1 MEHETLRSIL
11 ILMGVA
17 VLLVAALRRLHLPA
31 VLAYLVT
38 GYLVGPHGVGLI
50 TNSTD
55 TRELAEFGVVFLL
68 FTLGL
73 EFSVPR
79 FWVMRRSV
87 FVLGGAQVLF
97 TTLGTV
103 SMARLMGAST
113 EVAIVLGGAF
123 AMSSTAIVAKQ
134 LTEQNEIGLQHGRSA
149 VAVLLFQDLAVIPF
163 LILIPAMSHGAG
175 GSAIANDM
183 LWAFAKGAL
192 AVVVIL
198 AAGRW
203 LLRPLL
209 HQIATARSAE
219 LFTLTAL
226 LVTMAA
232 AFSTAYL
239 GLSLALGGFL
249 AGMML
254 AETEYRHQVE
264 ADIRPFR
271 DVLLGLFFITVGM
284 LLNPRTVMHH
294 WLLLIVAVI
303 GISLFKVA
311 LIAVLSRRLGSDNNA
326 ALRTGLVLA
335 QGGEF
340 GFALLSLGL
349 AQGIMR
355 SQLAEFGLAVI
366 VISML
371 MGPVLIRYN
380 RRLADRIFPEGDI
393 EDHDRLQHDIGRH
406 QLHLDNHVL
415 IVGYGRVGQ
424 NVARLLE
431 PEGFEFVALD
441 LDPVRVR
448 HAREAGDPVYYGDGT
463 NRDVLRAA
471 GIERARVL
479 VISYFKVST
488 ALKILEHVKKLR
500 PDLPVLVRTRDDA
513 ELERLQAAG
522 ATEIIPE
529 TLESSLM
536 LASHLLHVLNVP
548 MSHILRKIQ
557 EVRTHRYSLLRS
569 VFRGQDAVP
578 IDPSHAFREQL
589 HTVTLDG
596 GAHGVRRT
604 LADMDLKSLG
614 VVVTALRREGVVG
627 RQPPG
632 ITVLKEGDVVVLWGT
647 PEKLQDAEERLLRGE
662 SRRKNPKPATGVS
675 DG

>member
-1 MEHETLRSIL
+1 MEYTTLRSIL
-11 ILMGVA
+11 ILLGVA
-17 VLLVAALRRLHLPA
+17 VFVVAALRRLHLPA
-31 VLAYLVT
+31 VLAYLAT
-38 GYLVGPHGVGLI
+38 GFLVGPHGLGFI
-50 TNSTD
+50 AGNSD
-55 TRELAEFGVVFLL
+55 TSALAEFGVVFLL

-73 EFSVPR
+73 EFSLPR
-79 FWVMRRSV
+79 FIVMRKAV

-97 TTLGTV
+97 TTAGTALAAWTLG
-103 SMARLMGAST
+103 SAAP
-113 EVAIVLGGAF
+113 VAIVLGGAF
-123 AMSSTAIVAKQ
+123 AMSSTAIAVKQ
-134 LTEQNEIGLQHGRSA
+134 LTEQSEISLQHGRAA

-163 LILIPAMSHGAG
+163 LILIPALNKGLG
-175 GSAIANDM
+175 TAIAGD
-183 LWAFAKGAL
+183 LAWAFAKGTL

-226 LVTMAA
+226 LVTLASAFGTAA
-232 AFSTAYL
+232 L

-284 LLNPRTVMHH
+284 LLNPLTVARH
-294 WLLLIVAVI
+294 WFLLIVAVA
-303 GISLFKVA
+303 GLFFFKTT
-311 LIAVLSRRLGSDNNA
+311 LIALLSRRLGYDRNA
-326 ALRTGLVLA
+326 SLRTGLVLA

-349 AQGIMR
+349 AEHIMR
-355 SQLAEFGLAVI
+355 RPLAEFGLAVI
-366 VISML
+366 VVSMML
-371 MGPVLIRYN
+371 GPLCIRYN
-380 RRLADRIFPEGDI
+380 RAIAARLFPESA
-393 EDHDRLQHDIGRH
+393 EEEHDLLQHDIGKH
-406 QLHLDNHVL
+406 QVHLENHVI

-441 LDPVRVR
+441 LDPLRVR

-488 ALKILEHVKKLR
+488 ALKILEHVKKMR
-500 PDLPVLVRTRDDA
+500 PDIPVLVRTRDDA
-513 ELERLQAAG
+513 ELEKLQAAG

-589 HTVTLDG
+589 HTVTLTP
-596 GAHGVRRT
+596 GARGVNRSLNELDFR
-604 LADMDLKSLG
+604 SLG

-632 ITVLKEGDVVVLWGT
+632 VTVLKEGDVVVLWGT
-647 PEKLQDAEERLLRGE
+647 PEKLEDAEELLLRG
-662 SRRKNPKPATGVS
+662 NPKLKPRTA
-675 DG
+675 

>member
-1 MEHETLRSIL
+1 
-11 ILMGVA
+11 
-17 VLLVAALRRLHLPA
+17 
-31 VLAYLVT
+31 
-38 GYLVGPHGVGLI
+38 
-50 TNSTD
+50 
-55 TRELAEFGVVFLL
+55 
-68 FTLGL
+68 
-73 EFSVPR
+73 
-79 FWVMRRSV
+79 V
-87 FVLGGAQVLF
+87 FVLGGAQVLL
-97 TTLGTV
+97 TTLGTAAL
-103 SMARLMGAST
+103 ARLMGAST
-113 EVAIVLGGAF
+113 PVAIVLGGAF
-123 AMSSTAIVAKQ
+123 AMSSTAIVVKQ

-163 LILIPAMSHGAG
+163 LILIPALHNGL
-175 GSAIANDM
+175 GSAAGDLM
-183 LWAFAKGAL
+183 RAFAKGLL

-203 LLRPLL
+203 LLKPLL
-209 HQIATARSAE
+209 HQIATARSPE

-232 AFSTAYL
+232 AFSTAAL

-271 DVLLGLFFITVGM
+271 DVLLGLFFITIGM
-284 LLNPRTVMHH
+284 LLNPVTVAHH
-294 WLLLIVAVI
+294 WLLLITAVAALA
-303 GISLFKVA
+303 LFKTA

-349 AQGIMR
+349 AEGVMR
-355 SQLAEFGLAVI
+355 VSVAELGLAVI
-366 VISML
+366 VVSML
-371 MGPVLIRYN
+371 LGPLFIRYN
-380 RRLADRIFPEGDI
+380 RQIAERFFPESEI
-393 EDHDRLQHDIGRH
+393 EDHDRLQHDIGKH
-406 QLHLDNHVL
+406 QVHLENHV
-415 IVGYGRVGQ
+415 IIIGYGRVGQ
-424 NVARLLE
+424 NVARLIE

-488 ALKILEHVKKLR
+488 ALKILGHVKKMR
-500 PDLPVLVRTRDDA
+500 PDIPVLVRTRDDA
-513 ELERLQAAG
+513 ELEKLQAAG

-536 LASHLLHVLNVP
+536 LASHLLHVLHVP
-548 MSHILRKIQ
+548 MSHILRRIQ

-589 HTVTLDG
+589 HTVTLTP
-596 GAHGVRRT
+596 GALGVNRT
-604 LADMDLKSLG
+604 LSDVDLKSLG

-647 PEKLQDAEERLLRGE
+647 PEKLQDAEELLLRG
-662 SRRKNPKPATGVS
+662 RPKRQAK
-675 DG
+675 

>member
-1 MEHETLRSIL
+1 MEYTALRSIL
-11 ILMGVA
+11 ILLGVA
-17 VLLVAALRRLHLPA
+17 VFVVAALRRLHLPA
-31 VLAYLVT
+31 VLAYLAT
-38 GYLVGPHGVGLI
+38 GFLVGPHGLGFI
-50 TNSTD
+50 AANTD
-55 TRELAEFGVVFLL
+55 TSALAEFGVVFLL

-73 EFSVPR
+73 EFSLPR
-79 FWVMRRSV
+79 FIVMRKAV

-97 TTLGTV
+97 TTAGTALAAWALG
-103 SMARLMGAST
+103 SAAP
-113 EVAIVLGGAF
+113 VAIVLGGAF
-123 AMSSTAIVAKQ
+123 AMSSTAIAVKQ
-134 LTEQNEIGLQHGRSA
+134 LTEQSEISLQHGRAA

-163 LILIPAMSHGAG
+163 LILIPALNKGLGTALAG
-175 GSAIANDM
+175 DLA
-183 LWAFAKGAL
+183 WAFAKGAL

-209 HQIATARSAE
+209 HQIASARSAE

-226 LVTMAA
+226 LVTLASAFGTAA
-232 AFSTAYL
+232 L

-284 LLNPRTVMHH
+284 LLNPLTVARH
-294 WLLLIVAVI
+294 WFLLIVTVA
-303 GISLFKVA
+303 GLFLFKTTLTA
-311 LIAVLSRRLGSDNNA
+311 LLSLRLGYDRNA

-349 AQGIMR
+349 AEHIMHR
-355 SQLAEFGLAVI
+355 PLAEFGLAVI
-366 VISML
+366 VVSMML
-371 MGPVLIRYN
+371 GPLCIRYN
-380 RRLADRIFPEGDI
+380 RAIAARLFPESA
-393 EDHDRLQHDIGRH
+393 EEEHDLLQHDIGKH
-406 QLHLDNHVL
+406 QVHLENHVV

-441 LDPVRVR
+441 LDPLRVR

-488 ALKILEHVKKLR
+488 ALKILEHVKKMR
-500 PDLPVLVRTRDDA
+500 PDIPVLVRTRDDA
-513 ELERLQAAG
+513 ELEKLQAAG

-548 MSHILRKIQ
+548 MAHILRKIQ

-569 VFRGQDAVP
+569 VFRGQDALP
-578 IDPSHAFREQL
+578 IDTTHAFREQL
-589 HTVTLDG
+589 HTVTLTP
-596 GAHGVRRT
+596 GARSVNRS
-604 LADMDLKSLG
+604 LAELNLKSLN

-627 RQPPG
+627 RQPPAV
-632 ITVLKEGDVVVLWGT
+632 TVLKEGDVVVLWGT
-647 PEKLQDAEERLLRGE
+647 PEKLEDAEKLLLRG
-662 SRRKNPKPATGVS
+662 KAAAKTK
-675 DG
+675 

>member
-1 MEHETLRSIL
+1 MEHTTLRSIL

-17 VLLVAALRRLHLPA
+17 VFVVAALRRLHLPA

-38 GYLVGPHGVGLI
+38 GFLVGPHGVGLI
-50 TNSTD
+50 TDSAD

-103 SMARLMGAST
+103 AAARIMGSST
-113 EVAIVLGGAF
+113 PVAIVLGGAF

-163 LILIPAMSHGAG
+163 LILIPALAKGV
-175 GSAIANDM
+175 GSAIAGDM
-183 LWAFAKGAL
+183 LWAFGKGAL

-203 LLRPLL
+203 LLRPLF
-209 HQIATARSAE
+209 HQVASARSAE

-226 LVTMAA
+226 LVTMAS
-232 AFSTAYL
+232 AFGTAYL

-271 DVLLGLFFITVGM
+271 DVLLGLFFITIGM
-284 LLNPRTVMHH
+284 LLNPA
-294 WLLLIVAVI
+294 IVARHWALVLAAVV
-303 GISLFKVA
+303 GISLFKIG
-311 LIAVLSRRLGSDNNA
+311 LIAVASRRLGSDNNA

-355 SQLAEFGLAVI
+355 PQLAELGLAVI

-371 MGPVLIRYN
+371 MGPFLIRYN
-380 RRLADRIFPEGDI
+380 RQLADRIFPESEL

-406 QLHLDNHVL
+406 QVHLENHV
-415 IVGYGRVGQ
+415 IIIGYGRVGQ
-424 NVARLLE
+424 NVARLIE

-441 LDPVRVR
+441 LDPLRVR

-488 ALKILEHVKKLR
+488 ALKILGHVKKMR
-500 PDLPVLVRTRDDA
+500 PDIPVLVRTRDDA

-536 LASHLLHVLNVP
+536 LASHLLHVLHVP

-589 HTVTLDG
+589 HTVTLEK
-596 GAHGVRRT
+596 GASSVHRT
-604 LADMDLKSLG
+604 LAEVDLKSLG

-632 ITVLKEGDVVVLWGT
+632 VTVLKEGDVVVLWGT
-647 PEKLQDAEERLLRGE
+647 PEKLQDAEERLLRGD
-662 SRRKNPKPATGVS
+662 SRMKNPKPATGVT

>member
-1 MEHETLRSIL
+1 MEHTTLRSIL
-11 ILMGVA
+11 ILLAVA
-17 VLLVAALRRLHLPA
+17 VFVVAALRRLHLPA
-31 VLAYLVT
+31 VLAYLAT
-38 GYLVGPHGVGLI
+38 GFLVGPHGFGLI
-50 TNSTD
+50 QDNAGTSA
-55 TRELAEFGVVFLL
+55 LAEFGVVFLL

-73 EFSVPR
+73 EFSLPR
-79 FWVMRRSV
+79 FIVMRRAV
-87 FVLGGAQVLF
+87 FLLGGLQVLL
-97 TTLGTV
+97 TTLGAA
-103 SMARLMGAST
+103 SMAWLMGA
-113 EVAIVLGGAF
+113 EPPVALVLGGAF
-123 AMSSTAIVAKQ
+123 AMSSTAIAAKQ
-134 LTEQNEIGLQHGRSA
+134 LSEQAEINLQHGRMA

-163 LILIPAMSHGAG
+163 LILIPGLNHGIDTALAG
-175 GSAIANDM
+175 DL
-183 LWAFAKGAL
+183 LWAFGKGLL

-209 HQIATARSAE
+209 HQIASARSAE

-226 LVTMAA
+226 LVTMASAFGTA
-232 AFSTAYL
+232 AL

-284 LLNPRTVMHH
+284 LLNPAVVARH
-294 WLLLIVAVI
+294 WILLIVAVL
-303 GISLFKVA
+303 GLLLFKTA
-311 LIAVLSRRLGSDNNA
+311 LIAVLSRYLGADNNA

-340 GFALLSLGL
+340 GFALLSLAL
-349 AQGIMR
+349 AQHVIR
-355 SQLAEFGLAVI
+355 APLAEFGLAAI
-366 VISML
+366 VVSM
-371 MGPVLIRYN
+371 MAGPLLIRYN
-380 RRLADRIFPEGDI
+380 RLLAARVFPESAV
-393 EDHDRLQHDIGRH
+393 EEHDLLQHDIGRH
-406 QLHLDNHVL
+406 QLHLENHVV
-415 IVGYGRVGQ
+415 IIGYGRVGQ
-424 NVARLLE
+424 NVARFLE

-488 ALKILEHVKKLR
+488 ALKILEHVKKMR

-513 ELERLQAAG
+513 ELEKLQEAG

-536 LASHLLHVLNVP
+536 LASHLLHVLHVP
-548 MSHILRKIQ
+548 MTHILRKIQ
-557 EVRTHRYSLLRS
+557 EVRSHRYSLLRS
-569 VFRGQDAVP
+569 VFRGQDAVR
-578 IDPSHAFREQL
+578 IDETHAFREQL
-589 HTVTLDG
+589 HTLTLSG
-596 GAHGVRRT
+596 GAHAINRS
-604 LADMDLKSLG
+604 LAEVNLKSLG

-627 RQPPG
+627 RQPPAV
-632 ITVLKEGDVVVLWGT
+632 TVLKEGDVMVLWGT
-647 PEKLQDAEERLLRGE
+647 PEKLQDAEERLLRG
-662 SRRKNPKPATGVS
+662 V
-675 DG
+675 

>member
-1 MEHETLRSIL
+1 MEYTTLRSIL
-11 ILMGVA
+11 ILLAVA
-17 VLLVAALRRLHLPA
+17 VFVVAALRRLHLPA
-31 VLAYLVT
+31 VLAYLAT
-38 GYLVGPHGVGLI
+38 GLLVGPHGLGFI
-50 TNSTD
+50 RDNAGTSS
-55 TRELAEFGVVFLL
+55 LAEFGVVFLL

-73 EFSVPR
+73 EFSLPR
-79 FWVMRRSV
+79 FIVMRRAV
-87 FVLGGAQVLF
+87 FLLGGLQVLL
-97 TTLGTV
+97 TTVGAAA
-103 SMARLMGAST
+103 MARLMGASLP
-113 EVAIVLGGAF
+113 VALVLGGAF
-123 AMSSTAIVAKQ
+123 AMSSTAIAAKQ
-134 LTEQNEIGLQHGRSA
+134 LSEQAEINLQHGRLA

-163 LILIPAMSHGAG
+163 LILIPALNHGLDSTLA
-175 GSAIANDM
+175 AD
-183 LWAFAKGAL
+183 LLKAFGKGFL

-226 LVTMAA
+226 LVTMASAFGTA
-232 AFSTAYL
+232 AL

-284 LLNPRTVMHH
+284 LLNPEVVARH
-294 WLLLIVAVI
+294 WLLLVGAVL
-303 GISLFKVA
+303 GLLLFKTV
-311 LIAVLSRRLGSDNNA
+311 LIAALSRYLGADNNA

-349 AQGIMR
+349 AQHVIR
-355 SQLAEFGLAVI
+355 APVAEFGLAVI
-366 VISML
+366 VVSM
-371 MGPVLIRYN
+371 MAGPLLIRYN
-380 RRLADRIFPEGDI
+380 RLLAERLFPESAA
-393 EDHDRLQHDIGRH
+393 EEHDLLQHDIGRH
-406 QLHLDNHVL
+406 QLHLENHVV

-424 NVARLLE
+424 NVARFLE

-441 LDPVRVR
+441 LDPLRVR

-488 ALKILEHVKKLR
+488 ALKILGHVKKMR
-500 PDLPVLVRTRDDA
+500 PDIPVLVRTRDDA
-513 ELERLQAAG
+513 ELEKLQEAG

-536 LASHLLHVLNVP
+536 LASHLLHVLHVP
-548 MSHILRKIQ
+548 MSEILRKIQ

-569 VFRGQDAVP
+569 VFRGQDALP
-578 IDPSHAFREQL
+578 MDESHAFREQL
-589 HTVTLDG
+589 HTLTLSG
-596 GAHGVRRT
+596 GAHAINRS
-604 LADMDLKSLG
+604 LAEINLKSLG

-627 RQPPG
+627 RQPPAV
-632 ITVLKEGDVVVLWGT
+632 TVLKEGDVMVLWGT
-647 PEKLQDAEERLLRGE
+647 PEKLEDAEERLLRG
-662 SRRKNPKPATGVS
+662 
-675 DG
+675 

>member
-1 MEHETLRSIL
+1 MEYTTLRSIL
-11 ILMGVA
+11 ILLAVA
-17 VLLVAALRRLHLPA
+17 VFVVAALRRLHLPA
-31 VLAYLVT
+31 VLAYLAT
-38 GYLVGPHGVGLI
+38 GFLVGPHGFGFI
-50 TNSTD
+50 QDSAA
-55 TRELAEFGVVFLL
+55 TRSLAEFGVVFLL

-73 EFSVPR
+73 EFSLPR
-79 FWVMRRSV
+79 MIVMRRAV
-87 FVLGGAQVLF
+87 FLLGGLQVLL
-97 TTLGTV
+97 TTVGAAL
-103 SMARLMGAST
+103 AAHFMGAQT
-113 EVAIVLGGAF
+113 PVALVLGGAF
-123 AMSSTAIVAKQ
+123 AMSSTAIAAKQ
-134 LTEQNEIGLQHGRSA
+134 LSEQAEINLQHGRMA
-149 VAVLLFQDLAVIPF
+149 LAVLLFQDLAVIPF
-163 LILIPAMSHGAG
+163 LILIPGLNHGIDTALAG
-175 GSAIANDM
+175 DL
-183 LWAFAKGAL
+183 LWAFAKGLL

-226 LVTMAA
+226 LVTMASAFGTA
-232 AFSTAYL
+232 AL

-284 LLNPRTVMHH
+284 LLNPAVVMRH
-294 WLLLIVAVI
+294 WLLLVVAVL
-303 GISLFKVA
+303 GLLLFKTALVA
-311 LIAVLSRRLGSDNNA
+311 TLTRYLGSDNNA

-349 AQGIMR
+349 AQHVIR
-355 SQLAEFGLAVI
+355 VPLAEFSLAVI
-366 VISML
+366 VVSML
-371 MGPVLIRYN
+371 VGPLLIRYN
-380 RRLADRIFPEGDI
+380 RLLAARIFPESAA
-393 EDHDRLQHDIGRH
+393 EEHDLLQHDIGRH
-406 QLHLDNHVL
+406 QLHLENHVV
-415 IVGYGRVGQ
+415 IIGYGRVGQ
-424 NVARLLE
+424 NVARFLE

-441 LDPVRVR
+441 LDALRVK

-488 ALKILEHVKKLR
+488 ALKILGHVKKMR
-500 PDLPVLVRTRDDA
+500 PDMPVLVRTRDDT
-513 ELERLQAAG
+513 ELEKLQEAG

-536 LASHLLHVLNVP
+536 LASHLLHVLHVP
-548 MSHILRKIQ
+548 MSQILRKIQ
-557 EVRTHRYSLLRS
+557 EVRSHRYSLLRS

-578 IDPSHAFREQL
+578 LDDSHAFREQL
-589 HTVTLDG
+589 HTLTLTPG
-596 GAHGVRRT
+596 TYAVNRS
-604 LADMDLKSLG
+604 LAEVDLKSLG

-632 ITVLKEGDVVVLWGT
+632 ITVLKEGDVMVLWGT
-647 PEKLQDAEERLLRGE
+647 PEKLQDAEERLLRG
-662 SRRKNPKPATGVS
+662 R
-675 DG
+675 

>member
-1 MEHETLRSIL
+1 MEHTTLRSIL
-11 ILMGVA
+11 ILLGVA
-17 VLLVAALRRLHLPA
+17 VFVVAALRRLHMPA
-31 VLAYLVT
+31 VVAYLVT
-38 GYLVGPHGVGLI
+38 GYLVGPHGLRFIPDSG
-50 TNSTD
+50 D
-55 TRELAEFGVVFLL
+55 TRALADFGVVFLL

-73 EFSVPR
+73 EFSLPR
-79 FWVMRRSV
+79 FIVMRRAV
-87 FVLGGAQVLF
+87 FVLGGLQVLL
-97 TTLGTV
+97 TTI
-103 SMARLMGAST
+103 GAAGLAWLFGA
-113 EVAIVLGGAF
+113 EVPVAIVLGGAF
-123 AMSSTAIVAKQ
+123 AMSSTAIAVKQ
-134 LTEQNEIGLQHGRSA
+134 LTEQNEINLQHGRAA

-163 LILIPAMSHGAG
+163 LILIPALNKGL
-175 GSAIANDM
+175 GSAFAGDM
-183 LWAFAKGAL
+183 LWAFGKGTL

-209 HQIATARSAE
+209 HQIASARSAE

-226 LVTMAA
+226 LVTMASAFGTA
-232 AFSTAYL
+232 AL

-284 LLNPRTVMHH
+284 LLNPAVVARH
-294 WLLLIVAVI
+294 WMLLILAVA
-303 GISLFKVA
+303 GLSLFKTG
-311 LIAVLSRRLGSDNNA
+311 LITALSRRLGSDNNA

-349 AQGIMR
+349 AQHIMR
-355 SQLAEFGLAVI
+355 APMAEFALAVI
-366 VISML
+366 VVSML
-371 MGPVLIRYN
+371 LGPLAIRYN
-380 RRLADRIFPEGDI
+380 RRLAAWLFPESEM
-393 EDHDRLQHDIGRH
+393 EDHDRLQHDIGKH
-406 QLHLDNHVL
+406 QVHLENHVI

-441 LDPVRVR
+441 LDPIRVA

-463 NRDVLRAA
+463 NREVLRAA

-488 ALKILEHVKKLR
+488 ALKILAHVKELR
-500 PDLPVLVRTRDDA
+500 PGIPVLVRTRDDA
-513 ELERLQAAG
+513 ELEKLQAAG
-522 ATEIIPE
+522 ATEVIPE

-536 LASHLLHVLNVP
+536 LASHLLHVLHVP
-548 MSHILRKIQ
+548 MTHILRKIQ

-589 HTVTLDG
+589 HTVTLADG
-596 GAHGVRRT
+596 ARGVGRSLAELDLRR
-604 LADMDLKSLG
+604 LN

-627 RQPPG
+627 RQPPAV
-632 ITVLKEGDVVVLWGT
+632 TVLKEGDVVVLWGT
-647 PEKLQDAEERLLRGE
+647 PERLQDAEELLLGG
-662 SRRKNPKPATGVS
+662 KALKKTAKT
-675 DG
+675 

>member
-1 MEHETLRSIL
+1 MEYTGLRSIL
-11 ILMGVA
+11 ILLAVA
-17 VLLVAALRRLHLPA
+17 VFVVAALRRLHLPA
-31 VLAYLVT
+31 VLAYLAT
-38 GYLVGPHGVGLI
+38 GLLVGPHGLGFI
-50 TNSTD
+50 PDSAA
-55 TRELAEFGVVFLL
+55 TRSLADFGVVFLL

-73 EFSVPR
+73 EFSLPR
-79 FWVMRRSV
+79 FIVMRKAV

-97 TTLGTV
+97 TTAGTALMAWMLG
-103 SMARLMGAST
+103 SAMP
-113 EVAIVLGGAF
+113 VALVLGGAF
-123 AMSSTAIVAKQ
+123 AMSSTAIAVKQ
-134 LTEQNEIGLQHGRSA
+134 LTEQSEISLQHGRAA

-163 LILIPAMSHGAG
+163 LILIPALTKGLG
-175 GSAIANDM
+175 TAIASDM
-183 LWAFAKGAL
+183 AWAFAKGTL

-226 LVTMAA
+226 LVTLASAFGTAA
-232 AFSTAYL
+232 L

-284 LLNPRTVMHH
+284 LLNPRTVIDH
-294 WLLLIVAVI
+294 W
-303 GISLFKVA
+303 A
-311 LIAVLSRRLGSDNNA
+311 LILAAVAGLFFFKTSLTTFLSLRLGSDHNA

-349 AQGIMR
+349 AEHIMR
-355 SQLAEFGLAVI
+355 PPLAEFGLAVI
-366 VISML
+366 VLSMML
-371 MGPVLIRYN
+371 GPLCIRYN
-380 RRLADRIFPEGDI
+380 RLIAARIFPESA
-393 EDHDRLQHDIGRH
+393 EEEHDLLQHDIGKH
-406 QLHLDNHVL
+406 QVHLENHVV

-441 LDPVRVR
+441 LDPLRVR

-463 NRDVLRAA
+463 NRDVLVAA
-471 GIERARVL
+471 GIQRARVL

-500 PDLPVLVRTRDDA
+500 PNLPVLVRTRDDA
-513 ELERLQAAG
+513 ELEKLQAAG

-536 LASHLLHVLNVP
+536 LASHLLHVLHVP

-557 EVRTHRYSLLRS
+557 EVRSHRYSLLRS
-569 VFRGQDAVP
+569 VFRGQDALP

-589 HTVTLDG
+589 HTVTLLA
-596 GAHGVRRT
+596 GARGVNRS
-604 LADMDLKSLG
+604 LAELDLRSLG

-632 ITVLKEGDVVVLWGT
+632 VTVLKEGDVVVLWGT
-647 PEKLQDAEERLLRGE
+647 PEKLEDAEELLLRG
-662 SRRKNPKPATGVS
+662 RPKTMTRAN
-675 DG
+675 

>member
-1 MEHETLRSIL
+1 MEHTTLRSIL

-17 VLLVAALRRLHLPA
+17 VFVVAALRRLHLPA

-50 TNSTD
+50 TDSAD

-73 EFSVPR
+73 EFSLPR
-79 FWVMRRSV
+79 FWVMRKSV

-103 SMARLMGAST
+103 AAARLMGAST
-113 EVAIVLGGAF
+113 PVAIVLGGAF
-123 AMSSTAIVAKQ
+123 AMSSTAIAAKQ

-163 LILIPAMSHGAG
+163 LILIPALADGLG
-175 GSAIANDM
+175 GGAIAGHM

-203 LLRPLL
+203 LLQPLF
-209 HQIATARSAE
+209 HQIASARSAE

-226 LVTMAA
+226 MVTMAS
-232 AFSTAYL
+232 AFGTAYL

-284 LLNPRTVMHH
+284 LLNPVVVARHWPLVLATV
-294 WLLLIVAVI
+294 L
-303 GISLFKVA
+303 GISLFKIG
-311 LIAVLSRRLGSDNNA
+311 LIAVLTRRLGSDNNA

-355 SQLAEFGLAVI
+355 AQVAELGLAVI

-371 MGPVLIRYN
+371 MGPFLIRYN
-380 RRLADRIFPEGDI
+380 RQLADRFFPESEI
-393 EDHDRLQHDIGRH
+393 EDHDRLQHDIGR
-406 QLHLDNHVL
+406 QQVHLENHVV

-488 ALKILEHVKKLR
+488 ALKILGHVKKMR
-500 PDLPVLVRTRDDA
+500 PDMPVLVRTRDDA

-522 ATEIIPE
+522 ATEVIPE

-536 LASHLLHVLNVP
+536 LASHLLHVLHVP

-589 HTVTLDG
+589 HTVTLEK
-596 GAHGVRRT
+596 GANGVTRT
-604 LADMDLKSLG
+604 LAEMDLKALG

-632 ITVLKEGDVVVLWGT
+632 VTVLKEGDVVVLWGT
-647 PEKLQDAEERLLRGE
+647 PEKLQDAEDRLLRGE
-662 SRRKNPKPATGVS
+662 SKKRQRPS
-675 DG
+675 DGVANA

>member
-1 MEHETLRSIL
+1 MEHTTLRSIL

-17 VLLVAALRRLHLPA
+17 VFVVAALRRLNVPA

-38 GYLVGPHGVGLI
+38 GYLVGPHGFKLI
-50 TNSTD
+50 GDSAD

-73 EFSVPR
+73 EFSIPR
-79 FWVMRRSV
+79 FIVMRKAV
-87 FVLGGAQVLF
+87 FVLGGAQVIL
-97 TTLGTV
+97 TTFGAMAL
-103 SMARLMGAST
+103 ARLMGTST
-113 EVAIVLGGAF
+113 PVAIVLGGAF
-123 AMSSTAIVAKQ
+123 AMSSTAIVVKQ

-163 LILIPAMSHGAG
+163 LILIPSLHDGLHGA
-175 GSAIANDM
+175 IAADL
-183 LWAFAKGAL
+183 LWAFAKGTL
-192 AVVVIL
+192 AVIVIL

-209 HQIATARSAE
+209 HQVATAQSAE

-226 LVTMAA
+226 LVTMAS
-232 AFSTAYL
+232 AFGTAYL

-271 DVLLGLFFITVGM
+271 DVLLGLFFITIGM
-284 LLNPRTVMHH
+284 LLNPFTVARH
-294 WLLLIVAVI
+294 WFLLIVAV
-303 GISLFKVA
+303 LALLTFKTA

-355 SQLAEFGLAVI
+355 LPLAEFGLAVI
-366 VISML
+366 VVSML
-371 MGPVLIRYN
+371 SGPFLIRYS
-380 RRLADRIFPEGDI
+380 RQIAERFFPESDI

-406 QLHLDNHVL
+406 QVHLQDHVI

-463 NRDVLRAA
+463 NREVLRAA
-471 GIERARVL
+471 GVERARVL

-488 ALKILEHVKKLR
+488 ALKILAHVKKMR

-513 ELERLQAAG
+513 ELEKLQAAG

-536 LASHLLHVLNVP
+536 LASHLLHVLHVP

-557 EVRTHRYSLLRS
+557 EVRSHRYSLLRS

-589 HTVTLDG
+589 HTVTLTP
-596 GAHGVRRT
+596 GARGINRT
-604 LADMDLKSLG
+604 LAEMDLKSLG

-632 ITVLKEGDVVVLWGT
+632 ITVLKQGDVVVLWGT
-647 PEKLQDAEERLLRGE
+647 PEKLQDAEERLLQE
-662 SRRKNPKPATGVS
+662 KPRKKSAGPAS
-675 DG
+675 

>member
-1 MEHETLRSIL
+1 MEYTTLRSIL
-11 ILMGVA
+11 ILLAVA
-17 VLLVAALRRLHLPA
+17 VFVVAALRRLHLPA
-31 VLAYLVT
+31 VLAYLAT
-38 GYLVGPHGVGLI
+38 GFLVGPHGLGFI
-50 TNSTD
+50 QDNTGTSS
-55 TRELAEFGVVFLL
+55 LAEFGVVFLL

-73 EFSVPR
+73 EFSLPR
-79 FWVMRRSV
+79 FIVMRRAV
-87 FVLGGAQVLF
+87 FLLGGLQVLL
-97 TTLGTV
+97 TTAGAAV
-103 SMARLMGAST
+103 MARLMGASLP
-113 EVAIVLGGAF
+113 VALVLGGAF
-123 AMSSTAIVAKQ
+123 AMSSTAIAAKQ
-134 LTEQNEIGLQHGRSA
+134 LSEQAEINLQHGRLA

-163 LILIPAMSHGAG
+163 LILIPGLNHGLDTALAG
-175 GSAIANDM
+175 DL
-183 LWAFAKGAL
+183 LWAFGKGFL

-226 LVTMAA
+226 LVTMASAFGTA
-232 AFSTAYL
+232 AL

-284 LLNPRTVMHH
+284 LLNPEVVARH
-294 WLLLIVAVI
+294 WLLLVAAVL
-303 GISLFKVA
+303 GLLLFKTA
-311 LIAVLSRRLGSDNNA
+311 LIAALSRYLGADNNA

-349 AQGIMR
+349 AQHVIR
-355 SQLAEFGLAVI
+355 ASLAEFGLAVI
-366 VISML
+366 VVSML
-371 MGPVLIRYN
+371 AGPLLIRYN
-380 RRLADRIFPEGDI
+380 RLLAERLFPESAA
-393 EDHDRLQHDIGRH
+393 EEHDLLQHDIGRH
-406 QLHLDNHVL
+406 QLHLENHV
-415 IVGYGRVGQ
+415 IIIGYGRVGQ
-424 NVARLLE
+424 NVARFLE

-441 LDPVRVR
+441 LDPLRVR

-488 ALKILEHVKKLR
+488 ALKILGHVKKMR
-500 PDLPVLVRTRDDA
+500 PDIPVLVRTRDDA
-513 ELERLQAAG
+513 ELEKLQEAG

-536 LASHLLHVLNVP
+536 LASHLLHVLHVP
-548 MSHILRKIQ
+548 MSQILRKIQ
-557 EVRTHRYSLLRS
+557 DVRTHRYSLLRS
-569 VFRGQDAVP
+569 VFRGQDALP
-578 IDPSHAFREQL
+578 MDESHAFREQL
-589 HTVTLDG
+589 HTLTLSN
-596 GAHGVRRT
+596 GAHAINRS
-604 LADMDLKSLG
+604 LAEINLKSLG

-627 RQPPG
+627 RQPPAV
-632 ITVLKEGDVVVLWGT
+632 TVLKEGDVMVLWGT
-647 PEKLQDAEERLLRGE
+647 PEKLEDAEERLLRG
-662 SRRKNPKPATGVS
+662 
-675 DG
+675 

>member
-1 MEHETLRSIL
+1 MEHTTLRSIL
-11 ILMGVA
+11 ILLGVA
-17 VLLVAALRRLHLPA
+17 VFVVAALRRLHIPA
-31 VLAYLVT
+31 VLAYLIT
-38 GYLVGPHGVGLI
+38 GFLVGPHGLRFISDSG
-50 TNSTD
+50 D
-55 TRELAEFGVVFLL
+55 TRSLAEFGVVFML

-73 EFSVPR
+73 EFSLPR
-79 FWVMRRSV
+79 FIVMRKAV
-87 FVLGGAQVLF
+87 FVLGGLQVLL
-97 TTLGTV
+97 TT
-103 SMARLMGAST
+103 AGAT
-113 EVAIVLGGAF
+113 GLAWLFGAEVPVAFVMGGAF
-123 AMSSTAIVAKQ
+123 AMSSTAIAVKQ
-134 LTEQNEIGLQHGRSA
+134 LTEQNEINLQHGRAA

-163 LILIPAMSHGAG
+163 LILIPALNKGL
-175 GSAIANDM
+175 GSAFANDL
-183 LWAFAKGAL
+183 LWAFGKGML
-192 AVVVIL
+192 AVIVIL

-203 LLRPLL
+203 LLRPVL

-226 LVTMAA
+226 LVTLAS
-232 AFSTAYL
+232 AFGTTEL
-239 GLSLALGGFL
+239 GLSSALGGFL

-284 LLNPRTVMHH
+284 LLNPATVARH
-294 WLLLIVAVI
+294 WFLLIVAVT
-303 GISLFKVA
+303 GLLVFKTA
-311 LIAVLSRRLGSDNNA
+311 LIAALSRRLGTDNNA

-349 AQGIMR
+349 AEHIMR
-355 SQLAEFGLAVI
+355 APLAEFGLAVI
-366 VISML
+366 VVSML
-371 MGPVLIRYN
+371 IGPFAIRYN
-380 RRLADRIFPEGDI
+380 RAITARFFPESEM
-393 EDHDRLQHDIGRH
+393 EDHDRLQHDIGKH
-406 QLHLDNHVL
+406 QVHLENHVV

-441 LDPVRVR
+441 LDPVRVA

-463 NRDVLRAA
+463 NREVLRAA

-488 ALKILEHVKKLR
+488 ALKILAHVKELR
-500 PDLPVLVRTRDDA
+500 PGIPVLVRTRDDA
-513 ELERLQAAG
+513 ELEKLQAAG
-522 ATEIIPE
+522 ATEVIPE

-536 LASHLLHVLNVP
+536 LASHLLHVLHVP
-548 MSHILRKIQ
+548 MTHILRKIQ

-589 HTVTLDG
+589 HTVTLAA
-596 GAHGVRRT
+596 GARGIGRS
-604 LADMDLKSLG
+604 LAELDLRKLG

-627 RQPPG
+627 RQPPPV
-632 ITVLKEGDVVVLWGT
+632 TVLKQGDVVVLWGT
-647 PEKLQDAEERLLRGE
+647 PEKLQDAEELLLGGKKAKR
-662 SRRKNPKPATGVS
+662 A
-675 DG
+675 

>member
-1 MEHETLRSIL
+1 MEYTTLRSIL
-11 ILMGVA
+11 ILLAVA
-17 VLLVAALRRLHLPA
+17 VFVVAALRRLHLPA
-31 VLAYLVT
+31 VLAYLAT
-38 GYLVGPHGVGLI
+38 GFLVGPHGLGFIQDNTV
-50 TNSTD
+50 TSS
-55 TRELAEFGVVFLL
+55 LAEFGVVFLL

-73 EFSVPR
+73 EFSLPR
-79 FWVMRRSV
+79 MIVMRRAV
-87 FVLGGAQVLF
+87 FLLGGLQVLL
-97 TTLGTV
+97 TTVGAAL
-103 SMARLMGAST
+103 AAHFMGAQT
-113 EVAIVLGGAF
+113 PVALVLGGAF
-123 AMSSTAIVAKQ
+123 AMSSTAIAAKQ
-134 LTEQNEIGLQHGRSA
+134 LSEQAEINLQHGRMA
-149 VAVLLFQDLAVIPF
+149 LAVLLFQDLAVIPF
-163 LILIPAMSHGAG
+163 LILIPGLNHGIGTALAG
-175 GSAIANDM
+175 DL
-183 LWAFAKGAL
+183 LWAFAKGLL

-226 LVTMAA
+226 LVTMASAFGTA
-232 AFSTAYL
+232 AL

-284 LLNPRTVMHH
+284 LLNPAVVMRH
-294 WLLLIVAVI
+294 WLLLIVAVL
-303 GISLFKVA
+303 GLLLFKTALVA
-311 LIAVLSRRLGSDNNA
+311 TLTRYLGSDNNA

-349 AQGIMR
+349 AQHVIR
-355 SQLAEFGLAVI
+355 VPLAEFSLAVI
-366 VISML
+366 VVSML
-371 MGPVLIRYN
+371 VGPLLIRYN
-380 RRLADRIFPEGDI
+380 RLLAARIFPESAA
-393 EDHDRLQHDIGRH
+393 EEHDLLQHDIGRH
-406 QLHLDNHVL
+406 QLHLENHVV
-415 IVGYGRVGQ
+415 IIGYGRVGQ
-424 NVARLLE
+424 NVARFLE

-441 LDPVRVR
+441 LDAVRVR
-448 HAREAGDPVYYGDGT
+448 QAREAGDPVYYGDGT

-488 ALKILEHVKKLR
+488 ALKILGHVKKMR
-500 PDLPVLVRTRDDA
+500 PDMPVLVRTRDDT
-513 ELERLQAAG
+513 ELEKLQEAG

-536 LASHLLHVLNVP
+536 LASHLLHVLHVP
-548 MSHILRKIQ
+548 MSQILRKIQ
-557 EVRTHRYSLLRS
+557 EVRSHRYSLLRS

-578 IDPSHAFREQL
+578 LDDSHAFREQL
-589 HTVTLDG
+589 HTLTLTPG
-596 GAHGVRRT
+596 TYAVNRS
-604 LADMDLKSLG
+604 LAEVDLKSLG

-632 ITVLKEGDVVVLWGT
+632 ITVLKEGDVMVLWGT
-647 PEKLQDAEERLLRGE
+647 PEKLQDAEERLLRG
-662 SRRKNPKPATGVS
+662 R
-675 DG
+675 

>member
-1 MEHETLRSIL
+1 MEHTTLRSIL

-17 VLLVAALRRLHLPA
+17 VFVVAALRRLHLPA

-38 GYLVGPHGVGLI
+38 GFLVGPHGVGLI
-50 TNSTD
+50 TDSAD

-103 SMARLMGAST
+103 AAARIMGSST
-113 EVAIVLGGAF
+113 PVAIVLGGAF

-163 LILIPAMSHGAG
+163 LILIPALAKGV
-175 GSAIANDM
+175 GSAIAGDM
-183 LWAFAKGAL
+183 LWAFGKGAL

-203 LLRPLL
+203 LLRPLF
-209 HQIATARSAE
+209 HQVASARSAE

-226 LVTMAA
+226 LVTMAS
-232 AFSTAYL
+232 AFGTAYL

-271 DVLLGLFFITVGM
+271 DVLLGLFFITIGM
-284 LLNPRTVMHH
+284 LLNPA
-294 WLLLIVAVI
+294 IVARHWALVLAAVV
-303 GISLFKVA
+303 GISLFKIG
-311 LIAVLSRRLGSDNNA
+311 LIAVASRRLGSDNNA

-355 SQLAEFGLAVI
+355 PQLAELGLAVI

-371 MGPVLIRYN
+371 MGPFLIRYN
-380 RRLADRIFPEGDI
+380 RQLADRIFPESEL

-406 QLHLDNHVL
+406 QVHLENHV
-415 IVGYGRVGQ
+415 IIIGYGRVGQ
-424 NVARLLE
+424 NVARLIE

-441 LDPVRVR
+441 LDPLRVR

-488 ALKILEHVKKLR
+488 ALKILEHVKKMR

-522 ATEIIPE
+522 ATEVIPE

-536 LASHLLHVLNVP
+536 LASHLLHVLHVP

-589 HTVTLDG
+589 HTVTLEK
-596 GAHGVRRT
+596 GANGVTRT
-604 LADMDLKSLG
+604 LAEMDLKSLG

-632 ITVLKEGDVVVLWGT
+632 VTVLKEGDVVVLWGT
-647 PEKLQDAEERLLRGE
+647 PEKLQDAEDRLLRGD
-662 SRRKNPKPATGVS
+662 SRRPRAAPT
-675 DG
+675 

>member
-1 MEHETLRSIL
+1 MEYTTLRSIL
-11 ILMGVA
+11 ILLAVA
-17 VLLVAALRRLHLPA
+17 VFVVAALRRLHLPA
-31 VLAYLVT
+31 VLAYLAT
-38 GYLVGPHGVGLI
+38 GFLVGPHGFGFI
-50 TNSTD
+50 QDSAATSS
-55 TRELAEFGVVFLL
+55 LAEFGVVFLL

-73 EFSVPR
+73 EFSLPR
-79 FWVMRRSV
+79 MIVMRRAV
-87 FVLGGAQVLF
+87 FLLGGLQVLL
-97 TTLGTV
+97 TTAGAALAAW
-103 SMARLMGAST
+103 SMGAQT
-113 EVAIVLGGAF
+113 PVALVLGGAF
-123 AMSSTAIVAKQ
+123 AMSSTAIAAKQ
-134 LTEQNEIGLQHGRSA
+134 LSEQAEINLQHGRMA
-149 VAVLLFQDLAVIPF
+149 LAVLLFQDLAVIPF
-163 LILIPAMSHGAG
+163 LILIPGLNHGLDTALAG
-175 GSAIANDM
+175 DL
-183 LWAFAKGAL
+183 LWAFAKGLL

-226 LVTMAA
+226 LVTMASAFGTA
-232 AFSTAYL
+232 AL

-284 LLNPRTVMHH
+284 LLNPAVVMRH
-294 WLLLIVAVI
+294 WLLLIVAVL
-303 GISLFKVA
+303 GLLLFKTA
-311 LIAVLSRRLGSDNNA
+311 LIATLTRYLGSDNNA
-326 ALRTGLVLA
+326 AVRTGLVLA

-340 GFALLSLGL
+340 GFALLTLGL
-349 AQGIMR
+349 AQHVIR
-355 SQLAEFGLAVI
+355 VPLAEFSLAVI
-366 VISML
+366 VVSML
-371 MGPVLIRYN
+371 VGPLLIRYN
-380 RRLADRIFPEGDI
+380 RLLAARIFPES
-393 EDHDRLQHDIGRH
+393 EAEEHDLLQHDIGRH
-406 QLHLDNHVL
+406 QLHLENHVV
-415 IVGYGRVGQ
+415 IIGYGRVGQ
-424 NVARLLE
+424 NVARFLE

-441 LDPVRVR
+441 LDALRVK

-488 ALKILEHVKKLR
+488 ALKILGHVKKMR
-500 PDLPVLVRTRDDA
+500 PDMPVLVRTRDDT
-513 ELERLQAAG
+513 ELEKLQEAG

-536 LASHLLHVLNVP
+536 LASHLLHVLHVP
-548 MSHILRKIQ
+548 MSQILRKIQ
-557 EVRTHRYSLLRS
+557 DVRSHRYSLLRS

-578 IDPSHAFREQL
+578 LDESHAFREQL
-589 HTVTLDG
+589 HTLTLTPG
-596 GAHGVRRT
+596 TYAVNRSLT
-604 LADMDLKSLG
+604 EVDLKSLG

-632 ITVLKEGDVVVLWGT
+632 ITVLKEGDVMVLWGT
-647 PEKLQDAEERLLRGE
+647 PEKLQDAEERLLRG
-662 SRRKNPKPATGVS
+662 R
-675 DG
+675 

>member
-1 MEHETLRSIL
+1 MEYTTLRSIL
-11 ILMGVA
+11 ILLGVA
-17 VLLVAALRRLHLPA
+17 VFVVAALRRLHLPA
-31 VLAYLVT
+31 VLAYLAT
-38 GYLVGPHGVGLI
+38 GLLVGPHGLGFI
-50 TNSTD
+50 QDSSATSS
-55 TRELAEFGVVFLL
+55 LAEFGVVFLL

-73 EFSVPR
+73 EFSLPR
-79 FWVMRRSV
+79 FIVMRKAV
-87 FVLGGAQVLF
+87 FVLGGAQVLL
-97 TTLGTV
+97 TTTGTALAAWALGT
-103 SMARLMGAST
+103 SAP
-113 EVAIVLGGAF
+113 VAIVLGGAF
-123 AMSSTAIVAKQ
+123 AMSSTAIAVKQ
-134 LTEQNEIGLQHGRSA
+134 LAEQSEISLQHGRSA

-163 LILIPAMSHGAG
+163 LILIPALNKGLGTALAG
-175 GSAIANDM
+175 DLA
-183 LWAFAKGAL
+183 WAFAKGAL
-192 AVVVIL
+192 AVVIIL
-198 AAGRW
+198 SAGRW

-226 LVTMAA
+226 LVTLASAFGTAA
-232 AFSTAYL
+232 L

-284 LLNPRTVMHH
+284 LLNPAIVARH
-294 WLLLIVAVI
+294 WLLLIASVA
-303 GISLFKVA
+303 GLFLLKTA
-311 LIAVLSRRLGSDNNA
+311 LIAVLSRRLGSDQNA

-349 AQGIMR
+349 AQHVIR
-355 SQLAEFGLAVI
+355 APLAEFGLAVI
-366 VISML
+366 VVSML
-371 MGPVLIRYN
+371 IGPLLIRYN
-380 RRLADRIFPEGDI
+380 RALAARLFPESDV
-393 EDHDRLQHDIGRH
+393 EDHDLLQHDIGKH
-406 QLHLDNHVL
+406 QVHLDKHVV

-448 HAREAGDPVYYGDGT
+448 HAREAGDPVYFGDGT

-488 ALKILEHVKKLR
+488 ALKILGHVKKMR
-500 PDLPVLVRTRDDA
+500 PDMPVLVRTRDDA
-513 ELERLQAAG
+513 ELEKLQAAG
-522 ATEIIPE
+522 ATEVIPE

-536 LASHLLHVLNVP
+536 LASHLLHVLDVP
-548 MSHILRKIQ
+548 MAHILRKIQ
-557 EVRTHRYSLLRS
+557 EVRSHRYSLLRS
-569 VFRGQDAVP
+569 VFRGQDALP
-578 IDPSHAFREQL
+578 IDTTHAFREQL
-589 HTVTLDG
+589 HTVTLT
-596 GAHGVRRT
+596 HGSRSVNRS
-604 LADMDLKSLG
+604 LAELDLKSLN

-627 RQPPG
+627 RQPPAV
-632 ITVLKEGDVVVLWGT
+632 TVLKEGDVVVLWGT
-647 PEKLQDAEERLLRGE
+647 PEKLEDAEELLLRGKAAAKT
-662 SRRKNPKPATGVS
+662 R
-675 DG
+675 

>member
-1 MEHETLRSIL
+1 MEYTTLRSIL
-11 ILMGVA
+11 ILLAVA
-17 VLLVAALRRLHLPA
+17 VFVVAALRRLHLPA
-31 VLAYLVT
+31 VLAYLAT
-38 GYLVGPHGVGLI
+38 GFLVGPHGFGFI
-50 TNSTD
+50 QDNAATSS
-55 TRELAEFGVVFLL
+55 LAEFGVVFLL

-73 EFSVPR
+73 EFSLPR
-79 FWVMRRSV
+79 FIVMRRAV
-87 FVLGGAQVLF
+87 FLLGGLQVLL
-97 TTLGTV
+97 TTVGAALAAW
-103 SMARLMGAST
+103 SMGAQP
-113 EVAIVLGGAF
+113 ALALVLGGAF
-123 AMSSTAIVAKQ
+123 AMSSTAIAAKQ
-134 LTEQNEIGLQHGRSA
+134 LSEQAEINLQHGRMA
-149 VAVLLFQDLAVIPF
+149 LAVLLFQDLAVIPF
-163 LILIPAMSHGAG
+163 LILIPGLNHGIGTALAG
-175 GSAIANDM
+175 DL
-183 LWAFAKGAL
+183 LWAFGKGLL

-198 AAGRW
+198 AVGRW

-226 LVTMAA
+226 LVTMASAFGTA
-232 AFSTAYL
+232 AL

-284 LLNPRTVMHH
+284 LLNPAVVARH
-294 WLLLIVAVI
+294 WLLLIVAVL
-303 GISLFKVA
+303 GLLVFKTA
-311 LIAVLSRRLGSDNNA
+311 LIATLTRYLGSDNNA

-349 AQGIMR
+349 AQHVIR
-355 SQLAEFGLAVI
+355 LPLAEFGLAVI
-366 VISML
+366 VVSML
-371 MGPVLIRYN
+371 VGPLLIRYN
-380 RRLADRIFPEGDI
+380 RLLAARIFPESAA
-393 EDHDRLQHDIGRH
+393 EEHDLLQHDIGRH
-406 QLHLDNHVL
+406 QLHLENHVV

-424 NVARLLE
+424 NVARFLE

-441 LDPVRVR
+441 LDAVRVR

-488 ALKILEHVKKLR
+488 ALKILGHVKKMR
-500 PDLPVLVRTRDDA
+500 PDMPVLVRTRDDT
-513 ELERLQAAG
+513 ELEKLQEAG

-536 LASHLLHVLNVP
+536 LASHLLHVLHVP
-548 MSHILRKIQ
+548 MSQILRKIQ
-557 EVRTHRYSLLRS
+557 EVRSHRYSLLRS

-578 IDPSHAFREQL
+578 LDESHAFREQL
-589 HTVTLDG
+589 HTLTLTPG
-596 GAHGVRRT
+596 TYAVNRS
-604 LADMDLKSLG
+604 LAEVNLKSLG

-632 ITVLKEGDVVVLWGT
+632 ITVLKEGDVMVLWGT
-647 PEKLQDAEERLLRGE
+647 PEKLQDAEERLLRG
-662 SRRKNPKPATGVS
+662 R
-675 DG
+675 

>member
-1 MEHETLRSIL
+1 MEHTTLRSIL
-11 ILMGVA
+11 ILLGVA
-17 VLLVAALRRLHLPA
+17 VFVVAALRRLHIPA

-38 GYLVGPHGVGLI
+38 GYLVGPHGLRFI
-50 TNSTD
+50 PDSDD
-55 TRELAEFGVVFLL
+55 TRSLAEFGVVFML

-73 EFSVPR
+73 EFSLPR
-79 FWVMRRSV
+79 FIVMRKAV
-87 FVLGGAQVLF
+87 FVLGGLQVLL
-97 TTLGTV
+97 TT
-103 SMARLMGAST
+103 AGAAGLAWVFGADVP
-113 EVAIVLGGAF
+113 VAIVVGGAF
-123 AMSSTAIVAKQ
+123 AMSSTAIAVKQ
-134 LTEQNEIGLQHGRSA
+134 LTEQNEINLQHGRAA

-163 LILIPAMSHGAG
+163 LILIPALHNGLNSEL
-175 GSAIANDM
+175 AND
-183 LWAFAKGAL
+183 LLRGFGKGAL

-203 LLRPLL
+203 LLRPVL

-226 LVTMAA
+226 LVTLAS
-232 AFSTAYL
+232 AFGTTAL
-239 GLSLALGGFL
+239 GLSSALGGFL

-284 LLNPRTVMHH
+284 LLNPATVARH
-294 WLLLIVAVI
+294 WFLLIVAVS
-303 GISLFKVA
+303 GLLVFKTA
-311 LIAVLSRRLGSDNNA
+311 LIAALSRRLGSDNNA

-349 AQGIMR
+349 AEHIMR
-355 SQLAEFGLAVI
+355 APLAEFGLAVI
-366 VISML
+366 VVSML
-371 MGPVLIRYN
+371 LGPFAIRYN
-380 RRLADRIFPEGDI
+380 RAIAARLFPESEE
-393 EDHDRLQHDIGRH
+393 EDRDRLQHDIGRH
-406 QLHLDNHVL
+406 QVHLENHVI

-441 LDPVRVR
+441 LDPVRVA

-463 NRDVLRAA
+463 NREVLRAA

-488 ALKILEHVKKLR
+488 ALKILAHVKELR
-500 PDLPVLVRTRDDA
+500 PGIPVLVRTRDDA
-513 ELERLQAAG
+513 ELEKLQAAG
-522 ATEIIPE
+522 ATEVIPE

-536 LASHLLHVLNVP
+536 LASHLLHVLHVP

-569 VFRGQDAVP
+569 VFRGQDALP

-589 HTVTLDG
+589 HTVTLAI
-596 GAHGVRRT
+596 GARGIGRS
-604 LADMDLKSLG
+604 LAELDLRKLG

-627 RQPPG
+627 RQPPAV
-632 ITVLKEGDVVVLWGT
+632 TVLKQGDVVVLWGT
-647 PEKLQDAEERLLRGE
+647 PEKLQEAEELLLGG
-662 SRRKNPKPATGVS
+662 KKPKRA
-675 DG
+675 

>member
-1 MEHETLRSIL
+1 MEYTTLRSIL
-11 ILMGVA
+11 ILLAVA
-17 VLLVAALRRLHLPA
+17 VFVVAALRRLHLPA
-31 VLAYLVT
+31 VLAYLAT
-38 GYLVGPHGVGLI
+38 GLLVGPHGLGFI
-50 TNSTD
+50 RDNAGTSS
-55 TRELAEFGVVFLL
+55 LADFGVVFLL

-73 EFSVPR
+73 EFSLPR
-79 FWVMRRSV
+79 FIVMRRAV
-87 FVLGGAQVLF
+87 FLLGGLQVLL
-97 TTLGTV
+97 TTLGAAA
-103 SMARLMGAST
+103 MARLMGASLP
-113 EVAIVLGGAF
+113 VALVLGGAF
-123 AMSSTAIVAKQ
+123 AMSSTAIAAKQ
-134 LTEQNEIGLQHGRSA
+134 LSEQAEINLQHGRLA

-163 LILIPAMSHGAG
+163 LILIPGLNHGLDTALAG
-175 GSAIANDM
+175 DL
-183 LWAFAKGAL
+183 LWAFGKGFL

-226 LVTMAA
+226 LVTMAS
-232 AFSTAYL
+232 AFGTARL

-284 LLNPRTVMHH
+284 LLNPEVVARH
-294 WLLLIVAVI
+294 WLLLVGAVL
-303 GISLFKVA
+303 SLLLFKTA
-311 LIAVLSRRLGSDNNA
+311 LIATLSRYLGADNNA

-349 AQGIMR
+349 AQHVVR
-355 SQLAEFGLAVI
+355 ASLAEFGLAVI
-366 VISML
+366 VVSM
-371 MGPVLIRYN
+371 MAGPLLIRYN
-380 RRLADRIFPEGDI
+380 RLLAERLFPESAA
-393 EDHDRLQHDIGRH
+393 EEHDLLQHDIGRH
-406 QLHLDNHVL
+406 QLHLENHVV

-424 NVARLLE
+424 NVARFLE

-441 LDPVRVR
+441 LDPLRVR

-488 ALKILEHVKKLR
+488 ALKILGHVKKMR
-500 PDLPVLVRTRDDA
+500 PDIPVLVRTRDDA
-513 ELERLQAAG
+513 ELEKLQEAG

-536 LASHLLHVLNVP
+536 LASHLLHVLHVP
-548 MSHILRKIQ
+548 MSQILRKIQ

-569 VFRGQDAVP
+569 VFRGQDALP
-578 IDPSHAFREQL
+578 MDQSHAFREQL
-589 HTVTLDG
+589 HTLTLSG
-596 GAHGVRRT
+596 GAHAINRS
-604 LADMDLKSLG
+604 LAEINLKSLG

-627 RQPPG
+627 RQPPAV
-632 ITVLKEGDVVVLWGT
+632 TVLKEGDVMVLWGT
-647 PEKLQDAEERLLRGE
+647 PEKLEDAEERLLRG
-662 SRRKNPKPATGVS
+662 
-675 DG
+675 

>member
-1 MEHETLRSIL
+1 MEYTGLRSIL
-11 ILMGVA
+11 ILLGVA
-17 VLLVAALRRLHLPA
+17 VFVVAALRRLHLPA
-31 VLAYLVT
+31 VLAYLAT
-38 GYLVGPHGVGLI
+38 GLLVGPHGLGFI
-50 TNSTD
+50 PDSTS
-55 TRELAEFGVVFLL
+55 TRSLADFGVVFLL

-73 EFSVPR
+73 EFSLPR
-79 FWVMRRSV
+79 FIVMRKAV

-97 TTLGTV
+97 TTVGTALMAWMLG
-103 SMARLMGAST
+103 SAMP
-113 EVAIVLGGAF
+113 VAIVLGGAF
-123 AMSSTAIVAKQ
+123 AMSSTAIAVKQ
-134 LTEQNEIGLQHGRSA
+134 LTEQSEISLQHGRAA

-163 LILIPAMSHGAG
+163 LILIPALTKGL
-175 GSAIANDM
+175 GSAIAGDM
-183 LWAFAKGAL
+183 AWAFAKGTL

-226 LVTMAA
+226 LVTLASAFGTAA
-232 AFSTAYL
+232 L

-284 LLNPRTVMHH
+284 LLNPRTVIDH
-294 WLLLIVAVI
+294 W
-303 GISLFKVA
+303 A
-311 LIAVLSRRLGSDNNA
+311 LILAAVAGLFFFKTSLIAFLSLRLGYDHNA

-349 AQGIMR
+349 AEHIMGA
-355 SQLAEFGLAVI
+355 SLAEFGLAVI
-366 VISML
+366 VLSMML
-371 MGPVLIRYN
+371 GPLCIRYN
-380 RRLADRIFPEGDI
+380 RLIAARIFPESS
-393 EDHDRLQHDIGRH
+393 EEEHDLLQHDIGRH
-406 QLHLDNHVL
+406 QVHLENHVV

-441 LDPVRVR
+441 LDPLRVR

-463 NRDVLRAA
+463 NRDVLVAA
-471 GIERARVL
+471 GIQRARVL
-479 VISYFKVST
+479 VISYFKVAT
-488 ALKILEHVKKLR
+488 ALKILEHVKKMR
-500 PDLPVLVRTRDDA
+500 PDIPVLVRTRDDA
-513 ELERLQAAG
+513 ELEKLQAAG

-536 LASHLLHVLNVP
+536 LASHLLHVLHVP
-548 MSHILRKIQ
+548 MGHILRKIQ

-589 HTVTLDG
+589 HTVTLTG
-596 GAHGVRRT
+596 GARGVNRS
-604 LADMDLKSLG
+604 LAELDLKSLG

-632 ITVLKEGDVVVLWGT
+632 VTVLKEGDVVVLWGT
-647 PEKLQDAEERLLRGE
+647 PEKLEDAEEILLRGVAK
-662 SRRKNPKPATGVS
+662 RKPRMA
-675 DG
+675 

>member
-1 MEHETLRSIL
+1 MEYTTLRSIL
-11 ILMGVA
+11 ILLAVA
-17 VLLVAALRRLHLPA
+17 VFVVAALRRLHLPA
-31 VLAYLVT
+31 VLAYLAT
-38 GYLVGPHGVGLI
+38 GYLVGPHGLGFI
-50 TNSTD
+50 SD
-55 TRELAEFGVVFLL
+55 SAATRDLADFGVVFLL

-73 EFSVPR
+73 EFSLPR
-79 FWVMRRSV
+79 FIVMRRAV
-87 FVLGGAQVLF
+87 FLLGGLQVLL
-97 TTLGTV
+97 TTLGAAAA
-103 SMARLMGAST
+103 ARIFGANLP
-113 EVAIVLGGAF
+113 VAVVLGGAF
-123 AMSSTAIVAKQ
+123 AMSSTAIVVKQ
-134 LTEQNEIGLQHGRSA
+134 LTEQSEINLQHGRLG
-149 VAVLLFQDLAVIPF
+149 VAVLLFQDLAVIPL
-163 LILIPAMSHGAG
+163 LILIPALNKGLGTAL
-175 GSAIANDM
+175 ADD
-183 LWAFAKGAL
+183 LLRAFGKGTL

-226 LVTMAA
+226 LVTLASAFGTAA
-232 AFSTAYL
+232 L

-284 LLNPRTVMHH
+284 LLNPTVVERH
-294 WLLLIVAVI
+294 WLLLIVAVA
-303 GISLFKVA
+303 GLSVFKTI
-311 LIAVLSRRLGSDNNA
+311 LIAFLARRLGNDRNT

-349 AQGIMR
+349 AQRIMR
-355 SQLAEFGLAVI
+355 PPMAEFGLAVI
-366 VISML
+366 VVSML
-371 MGPVLIRYN
+371 LSPLFIRYN
-380 RRLADRIFPEGDI
+380 RVLAARLFPESEV
-393 EDHDRLQHDIGRH
+393 EDHDRLQHDIGKH
-406 QLHLDNHVL
+406 QVHLENHVV

-441 LDPVRVR
+441 LDPVRVA

-463 NRDVLRAA
+463 NRDVLHAA
-471 GIERARVL
+471 GVERARVL

-488 ALKILEHVKKLR
+488 ALKILAHVKKMR

-513 ELERLQAAG
+513 ELEKLQLAG

-536 LASHLLHVLNVP
+536 LASHLLHILGVP
-548 MSHILRKIQ
+548 MARILRKIQ

-578 IDPSHAFREQL
+578 LDPSHAFREQL
-589 HTVTLDG
+589 HTVTLAA
-596 GAHGVRRT
+596 GARAVNRS
-604 LADMDLKSLG
+604 LAEVDLKSLG

-627 RQPPG
+627 RQPPAV
-632 ITVLKEGDVVVLWGT
+632 TVLKEGDVVVLWGT
-647 PEKLQDAEERLLRGE
+647 PEHLEDAEERLLRG
-662 SRRKNPKPATGVS
+662 
-675 DG
+675 